1 MVRRI
6 VGALSEV
13 GRGNMK
19 PSEIIAMMEAGKE
32 AKQFSAPANG
42 LFLEKVYY
50 PSEEVLRGE
59 EAFKLPVL
67 L

>member
-1 MVRRI
+1 
-6 VGALSEV
+6 
-13 GRGNMK
+13 MK